1 MGGEVKTRYVFPL
14 HLAAFTH
21 SDPMPTKLYR
31 PLGLQELALLW
42 DSGMRE
48 FPPRL
53 VQQPIF
59 YPVVNLDYARQI
71 ARDWNAP
78 DEKSSFAGFVT
89 QFDVSSTY
97 LSKFELHTAGSAAH
111 REYWIP
117 AREMTQFNK
126 AISGLVSVQDE
137 FFGAG
142 FVGYIPQ
149 DHSFKG
155 KNAVEQFAE
164 LSKLSDTPELAEE
177 ISANR
182 KAVFLNFQF
191 WFKTEPK
198 NLRCQRAQRDSLLA
212 QMLKAWKVSRIEVPL
227 PIH

>member
-1 MGGEVKTRYVFPL
+1 
-14 HLAAFTH
+14 
-21 SDPMPTKLYR
+21 MPTRLFR
-31 PLGLQELALLW
+31 PVGLQELALLW
-42 DSGMRE
+42 DSGMKE

-59 YPVVNLDYARQI
+59 YPVVNLEYARQI

-78 DEKSSFAGFVT
+78 DEKSGFAGFVT

-117 AREMTQFNK
+117 AREMAQFNK
-126 AISGLVSVQDE
+126 AISGPISVQDE

-142 FVGYIPQ
+142 FVGYIPE

-155 KNAVEQFAE
+155 KNGVEQFAA
-164 LSKLSDTPELAEE
+164 LSKILNHSDFAAEV
-177 ISANR
+177 SANR
-182 KAVFLNFQF
+182 KAVFLNCLF
-191 WFKTEPK
+191 WFNTDVKR
-198 NLRCQRAQRDSLLA
+198 LGCQREQRNSLIAQLLG
-212 QMLKAWKVSRIEVPL
+212 AWKVNKIEVPL

>member
-1 MGGEVKTRYVFPL
+1 
-14 HLAAFTH
+14 
-21 SDPMPTKLYR
+21 MPTKLYR
-31 PLGLQELALLW
+31 PIGLHEFALLW

-59 YPVVNLDYARQI
+59 YPVVNLEYARQI

-78 DEKSSFAGFVT
+78 DTNSGFAGFVT
-89 QFDVSSTY
+89 QFELSSTY

-117 AREMTQFNK
+117 AREMPAFNK
-126 AISGLVSVQDE
+126 AISGLISVQDA
-137 FFGAG
+137 FFGVEFLG
-142 FVGYIPQ
+142 FVPEEQ
-149 DHSFKG
+149 SFKR

-164 LSKLSDTPELAEE
+164 LCKLSNNADFAAEV
-177 ISANR
+177 SANR
-182 KAVFLNFQF
+182 KAVFLNCLY
-191 WFKTEPK
+191 WFNADLTRLE
-198 NLRCQRAQRDSLLA
+198 CQREHRDLVIAQLLR
-212 QMLKAWKVSRIEVPL
+212 AWKDSKIEVSL